1 MESSASFRLPQVQSN
16 DVRIGTAGW
25 SYKDWDGIF
34 YPPGMRSRKQHPLEY
49 LARFFDTTE
58 INTSFYGPLKPELA
72 KLWCRKVAAVN
83 TKFLFTAKL
92 YRAFTHSPMSVME
105 PTSAASIRPTD
116 EDEARTREGLDAVAN
131 EGMLGAL
138 LIQFPVSFKNTSLN
152 REYLDRLLRQ
162 FIEYPRVVEV
172 RHSSWNDSAT
182 MASFHQKNVG
192 FCNIDQPVLGRSL
205 APTEHVTGP
214 IGYIRL
220 HGRNYEQWF
229 DSDNRN
235 DRYNYLYSE
244 PELTHWK
251 EKIESVARR
260 AKTTYVI
267 TNNHFESKA
276 GVNALELKTMISGK
290 RGLAPPTLIQKYPE
304 LRRFADAAE
313 DGGEDPGK
321 QMSLLA

>member
-1 MESSASFRLPQVQSN
+1 MESSAPVRLPQVHSK

-34 YPPGMRSRKQHPLEY
+34 YPSGMQRRKQHPLEY

-83 TKFLFTAKL
+83 KNFLFSAKL
-92 YRAFTHSPMSVME
+92 YRAFTHSPMSLLE

-116 EDEARTREGLDAVAN
+116 EDESRTREGLDAIAN

-172 RHSSWNDSAT
+172 RHSSWNDAET
-182 MASFHQKNVG
+182 LVTFAQKNVG
-192 FCNIDQPVLGRSL
+192 FCNIDQPLLGRSL
-205 APTEHVTGP
+205 APTEHVTGG

-235 DRYNYLYSE
+235 DRYNYLYNRR
-244 PELTHWK
+244 ELADWK
-251 EKIESVARR
+251 ERIQRVAER
-260 AKTTYVI
+260 AQATYVI

-276 GVNALELKTMISGK
+276 GVNALELKALISGG
-290 RGLAPPTLIQKYPE
+290 RVLAPPTLIQKYPE
-304 LRRFADAAE
+304 LKRIADPEE
-313 DGGEDPGK
+313 DSGALNSVLK
-321 QMSLLA
+321 FR